1 MKMTI
6 GMPEL
11 LFVLIV
17 IVLPLWAIRRFPLP
31 RNRAPWY
38 MLFLTLASVVA
49 VFVFNYATTFR
60 AVD

>member
-1 MKMTI
+1 MNMNI
-6 GMPEL
+6 GIPEL

-31 RNRAPWY
+31 RNRAPRY
-38 MLFLTLASVVA
+38 VLLLAVA
-49 VFVFNYATTFR
+49 LLVSVFVWNWTTTFR